1 LSNRMSEMESTY
13 TGSTVTGVSSTAR
26 RKIINVEASTLFQLK
41 SELAKKD
48 SEVTNIRSKLG
59 NFKAPTVARKLLP
72 EHLKAKRKAR
82 KEEKKNAGVESRDT
96 VDREQMAKERDIAE
110 RVKRKLEAKS
120 RLYDRVNKGKDDLDE
135 YLRENCLVDFEGKEI
150 PKERQSERGRE
161 KERHRE
167 RHTSY
172 QSESDLIEHTDALGR
187 TSFIN
192 KNQLQDMRKYDR
204 EITDLKRKE
213 FDEHSSRYSDGSRSP
228 SPESKQARFQN
239 IEDGDVREL
248 GVGYYNFSTDDA
260 TRTKQLGLLAT
271 LRESTKETRQVKQ
284 SKESQKA
291 EKTRRFLEKK
301 RARLAQLR
309 GLKVDDIAIPETEV
323 IIDAPEPKQMD
334 RTEMNI
340 DRNIATAK
348 KGARDWDKDKD
359 MDEIY
364 GADEGRRRPVASESA
379 YYEKMRNERNDQFAP
394 SYEDKASSSTPSYY
408 TERYLAEK
416 QQEQGGGG
424 GGGGNYHQGF
434 VQANSYSN
442 QYGGNRYNGNG
453 NQNNW
458 GQNQGQNNYG
468 QNNYGQNNYGQN
480 NYGQF

>member
-1 LSNRMSEMESTY
+1 
-13 TGSTVTGVSSTAR
+13 
-26 RKIINVEASTLFQLK
+26 
-41 SELAKKD
+41 
-48 SEVTNIRSKLG
+48 
-59 NFKAPTVARKLLP
+59 
-72 EHLKAKRKAR
+72 
-82 KEEKKNAGVESRDT
+82 
-96 VDREQMAKERDIAE
+96 
-110 RVKRKLEAKS
+110 
-120 RLYDRVNKGKDDLDE
+120 
-135 YLRENCLVDFEGKEI
+135 
-150 PKERQSERGRE
+150 
-161 KERHRE
+161 
-167 RHTSY
+167 
-172 QSESDLIEHTDALGR
+172 
-187 TSFIN
+187 
-192 KNQLQDMRKYDR
+192 MRKYDR

-348 KGARDWDKDKD
+348 KGARDWDKDKVAFHSAHLKRFRKRMMGTDGLQFFNSLHSVFNASHFRCMPSVLALMFQREINETNSQD

-394 SYEDKASSSTPSYY
+394 SYDDNASSSTSSYY
-408 TERYLAEK
+408 TESYLAQK
-416 QQEQGGGG
+416 QQEQGGGARG
-424 GGGGNYHQGF
+424 GGGHYTQGF

-442 QYGGNRYNGNG
+442 QYGGNRYNGN
-453 NQNNW
+453 QNSW
-458 GQNQGQNNYG
+458 GQNQGQNRGPNNYS